1 MNGQMEGWRD
11 GWILDMDGYGWMG
24 RTDGRTIELMDEWM
38 DHYFLDRRYVQMDE
52 RLNTYLFN

>member
-1 MNGQMEGWRD
+1 MDRWR
-11 GWILDMDGYGWMG
+11 GGGMDGYGWMG
-24 RTDGRTIELMDEWM
+24 RTDGRTIELMDGWM